1 MSCLEQ
7 YGTNIKSTSLNIYA
21 CNVAV
26 DENED
31 HKPSIEKCTQYDKWP
46 KMKRINRC
54 RSLGKREYL
63 DK

>member
-7 YGTNIKSTSLNIYA
+7 YGTDIKLTSLNIYA

-31 HKPSIEKCTQYDKWP
+31 HKPSLKSVHN
-46 KMKRINRC
+46 MINGR
-54 RSLGKREYL
+54 K
-63 DK
+63 